1 MAATGSAIHDKR
13 NPFPA
18 TIIDNLPIVGRG
30 STKETRHVEI
40 SLAGSGLHYEPGD
53 ALGIAATNGSGVVSA
68 LPEALQL
75 APEATL
81 EIKGEATTLGQALTS
96 RFRAEE
102 QTSEL

>member
-53 ALGIAATNGSGVVSA
+53 ELGIAATNGPGVVSA
-68 LPEALQL
+68 LLAALQL
-75 APEATL
+75 APE
-81 EIKGEATTLGQALTS
+81 EIS
-96 RFRAEE
+96 RASCRERVCKEVE
-102 QTSEL
+102 QPGVAG